1 MTHSCGQSGGWGSG
15 SPDKA
20 PHAALGRVREGF
32 LEEGAFELERKVA
45 VESPSQGE
53 WRGREEKS
61 CHGQNRDS
69 GE

>member
-45 VESPSQGE
+45 AVSQP
-53 WRGREEKS
+53 GRME
-61 CHGQNRDS
+61 R
-69 GE
+69 